1 MYLLIIFCL
10 PVTNAQILN
19 HKRHQSQ
26 NSQSNLILGVFYTI
40 AAWKN
45 KQRTKI
51 DKNKEVLIKSCQET
65 IRLKPNPV
73 AFRCRNLSYFCILIH
88 QKVQFM
94 SVVVS
99 QVSKVYGQQKALNN
113 VSLSIQAGEIVG
125 LLGPNGAGKSTLM
138 KILSS
143 YIPASSGTASIFG
156 YDVQLQSVETR
167 KHLGYLPENNPLYS
181 DMYVREYLLFVGR
194 IHQLG
199 NQLMKR
205 VDEMIHLT
213 GLEIEM
219 HKKIR
224 MLSKGYKQ
232 RVGIAQALIHDPQV
246 LILDEPTSGLDP
258 NQLIEIRQLI
268 KNIGQNKTVL
278 LSTHIMQEVEALCSR
293 VIIVNKGELVADDKM
308 DKLSRQIAGNGLF
321 VAFEQEVEAAALR
334 KIPGVKGVIR
344 QREGWLL
351 EPQPGKDIRQEVAK
365 WAVDQQ
371 LTIVS
376 LSRNSLSME
385 ESFHRL
391 TL

>member
-1 MYLLIIFCL
+1 
-10 PVTNAQILN
+10 
-19 HKRHQSQ
+19 
-26 NSQSNLILGVFYTI
+26 
-40 AAWKN
+40 
-45 KQRTKI
+45 
-51 DKNKEVLIKSCQET
+51 
-65 IRLKPNPV
+65 
-73 AFRCRNLSYFCILIH
+73 
-88 QKVQFM
+88 M
-94 SVVVS
+94 SVVVN
-99 QVSKVYGQQKALNN
+99 QISKVYGQQKALNN

-143 YIPASSGTASIFG
+143 YIPSSSGTASIMG
-156 YDVQLQSVETR
+156 YDVQLQSVESR
-167 KHLGYLPENNPLYS
+167 KNLGYLPENNPLYS

-199 NQLMKR
+199 NHLMKR

-293 VIIVNKGELVADDKM
+293 VIIVNKGELVADDNM
-308 DKLSRQIAGNGLF
+308 DTLSRQIAGNGLF

-344 QREGWLL
+344 QGEGWQL

-376 LSRNSLSME
+376 LRRNSLSME

-391 TL
+391 TH